1 MNQVEQNG
9 FIYNAICL
17 LDKQNKMKPSI
28 GKFIMRTVNSM
39 KNAATGIGGKSLT
52 IILQFISRTVFIYTL
67 GKEYLGISSLFSNIL
82 HVLSITELGIGT
94 AIVYSLYKPLVDKD
108 EYSVSANMNFL
119 RKAYFVV
126 GSIVGVI
133 GLILI
138 PFLPSIMKETTNL
151 VNINLVYILYLF
163 QSVSSYWFFAYK
175 SLLLKADQKSYIIN
189 ISKYLLLLFSV
200 CLQIIILIVLR
211 SFILYTIVGITSNIA
226 LNLIISYRVDKLYPY
241 LKKYKDARLLE
252 DEKRSV
258 YKNLFGVSMYKIN
271 STIVRSTDSIIISS
285 FIGTIAVGLYS
296 NYHLI
301 VNTLVTM
308 SKLFFS
314 SFTASVGNLFVSEDK
329 EKSEFIFRC
338 LSFLSFW
345 LYGFA
350 AITLWIL
357 FNPFIRLWVGEE
369 YLFDSYIVL
378 VIVLDF
384 LLDGYQQV
392 SIAYKDACGLF
403 WKGRYRPLATGVINI
418 VASVILA
425 PRIGIA
431 GVLLGTIISR
441 MLTTWWFEPWMVYK
455 FAFGMEVKNYFFRYF
470 KFFGLVLLIGYF
482 CNIFTIPFNEVS
494 WVNLFFKLTI
504 CIIVTN
510 SFFYFIFKNTEEF
523 QYIKG
528 TLLKLYSKVKR
539 R

>member
-1 MNQVEQNG
+1 
-9 FIYNAICL
+9 
-17 LDKQNKMKPSI
+17 
-28 GKFIMRTVNSM
+28 MRTINSM
-39 KNAATGIGGKSLT
+39 KNAATGVGGQSLT

-67 GKEYLGISSLFSNIL
+67 GKEYLGISSLFSSIL
-82 HVLSITELGIGT
+82 QVLSITELGIGT
-94 AIVYSLYKPLVDKD
+94 AIVYSLYKPLAEKD

-119 RKAYFVV
+119 RKAYFGV
-126 GSIVGVI
+126 GSLVGVI

-138 PFLPSIMKETTNL
+138 PFLPSIMKETTDL

-175 SLLLKADQKSYIIN
+175 SLLLKADQKSYIVN
-189 ISKYLLLLFSV
+189 ISKYLVLVFSV
-200 CLQIIILIVLR
+200 GLQIIILIVLK
-211 SFILYTIVGITSNIA
+211 SFILYTIIGIAANIVS
-226 LNLIISYRVDKLYPY
+226 NLIVSHKVDKSYPY
-241 LKKYKDARLLE
+241 LKKYKNALLPK
-252 DEKRSV
+252 DEKKIV
-258 YKNLFGVSMYKIN
+258 YKNLYGVSMYKIN
-271 STIVRSTDSIIISS
+271 STIVRSTDSIVISS
-285 FIGTIAVGLYS
+285 FISTIAVGLYS

-301 VNTLVTM
+301 VSTLITM

-357 FNPFIRLWVGEE
+357 FNPFITLWVGEE
-369 YLFDSYIVL
+369 YLFNNYIVL
-378 VIVLDF
+378 VIVIDF

-392 SIAYKDACGLF
+392 SISYKDACGLF
-403 WKGRYRPLATGVINI
+403 WKGRYRPLATGVLNVVI
-418 VASVILA
+418 SVILA

-441 MLTTWWFEPWMVYK
+441 LLTTWWFEPWMVHKY
-455 FAFGMEVKNYFFRYF
+455 AFGIKVNNYFIRYF
-470 KFFGLVLLIGYF
+470 KFIGLVLIMGYF
-482 CNIFTIPFNEVS
+482 CNLIISPFSEVS
-494 WVNLFFKLTI
+494 WVNLFIKLAV
-504 CIIVTN
+504 CIIIPN
-510 SFFYFIFKNTEEF
+510 SFFYVVFKNTEEF
-523 QYIKG
+523 QYIKEA
-528 TLLKLYSKVKR
+528 LAKLFSKIKR

>member
-175 SLLLKADQKSYIIN
+175 SLLLKADQK
-189 ISKYLLLLFSV
+189 V
-200 CLQIIILIVLR
+200 
-211 SFILYTIVGITSNIA
+211 
-226 LNLIISYRVDKLYPY
+226 
-241 LKKYKDARLLE
+241 
-252 DEKRSV
+252 
-258 YKNLFGVSMYKIN
+258 
-271 STIVRSTDSIIISS
+271 
-285 FIGTIAVGLYS
+285 
-296 NYHLI
+296 
-301 VNTLVTM
+301 TL
-308 SKLFFS
+308 
-314 SFTASVGNLFVSEDK
+314 
-329 EKSEFIFRC
+329 
-338 LSFLSFW
+338 
-345 LYGFA
+345 
-350 AITLWIL
+350 
-357 FNPFIRLWVGEE
+357 
-369 YLFDSYIVL
+369 
-378 VIVLDF
+378 
-384 LLDGYQQV
+384 
-392 SIAYKDACGLF
+392 
-403 WKGRYRPLATGVINI
+403 
-418 VASVILA
+418 
-425 PRIGIA
+425 
-431 GVLLGTIISR
+431 
-441 MLTTWWFEPWMVYK
+441 
-455 FAFGMEVKNYFFRYF
+455 
-470 KFFGLVLLIGYF
+470 
-482 CNIFTIPFNEVS
+482 
-494 WVNLFFKLTI
+494 
-504 CIIVTN
+504 
-510 SFFYFIFKNTEEF
+510 
-523 QYIKG
+523 
-528 TLLKLYSKVKR
+528 
-539 R
+539 